1 MNKRYALVLALLA
14 LIAGGAALFKHQ
26 REEAAQP
33 ARAAQ
38 LGQPLFKHLKA
49 SEVASIVIR
58 APKATL
64 TLAKKGELWTL
75 PERKGFPAD
84 LNKVREL
91 VLQAIE
97 LKIGRAEDITEKD
110 RARLSLL
117 DPGKGAQRA
126 DGAATTLTLK
136 AADGRLL
143 AELLIGAKYFRTPPA
158 TDAEHAPADGRFV
171 MLPEHAQQVFVVSDP
186 LRLVSAASA
195 DWVAKD
201 GIAVE
206 RMKSLEV
213 KPAEGAGYKIE
224 RSAES
229 AQWELAQAKGSER
242 LDAGK
247 ASAAAYS
254 LGKLEIDDV
263 AAEDKSGDGD
273 FDHPSVITATTFDG
287 LTYVLHLGR
296 LENDRYRLRVEVDGT
311 PQRELEP
318 RKDEKPEAKAARE
331 KNLVAALKQ
340 LNERVEREKALK
352 DYVLVVAKSK
362 LADLLKNRSDLLQ
375 QAKKPEKKP

>member
-14 LIAGGAALFKHQ
+14 VIAGGAALFMHQ
-26 REEAAQP
+26 REESAQP
-33 ARAAQ
+33 ALAAQ
-38 LGQPLFKHLKA
+38 LGQPLFKDLKA
-49 SEVASIVIR
+49 SEMASIVIR

-64 TLAKKGELWTL
+64 TLAKKGGLWTL
-75 PERKGFPAD
+75 PERKGFPVD

-97 LKIGRAEDITEKD
+97 LKIGRVEDITEQD
-110 RARLSLL
+110 RARLGLL
-117 DPGKGAQRA
+117 DPGKGAQPS
-126 DGAATTLTLK
+126 DGSATALTFK

-143 AELLIGAKYFRTPPA
+143 AQLLIGAKYFRAPPA
-158 TDAEHAPADGRFV
+158 ADAEHVPADGRFV

-206 RMKSLEV
+206 RMKSIEV
-213 KPAEGAGYKIE
+213 KPAEGGGYKIE

-229 AQWELAQAKGSER
+229 ADWKLVPAKGAGR
-242 LDAGK
+242 LDPAK
-247 ASAAAYS
+247 ANAAAYS
-254 LGKLEIDDV
+254 LGKLDIDDV
-263 AAEDKSGDGD
+263 AAEDKSGNSD
-273 FDHPSVITATTFDG
+273 FDRPNVITATTFDG

-296 LENDRYRLRVEVDGT
+296 LENDRYRLRVEVEGR
-311 PQRELEP
+311 PKRELEL

-331 KNLVAALKQ
+331 KSFAAEVKR
-340 LNERVEREKALK
+340 LNERVEREQALK
-352 DYVLVVAKSK
+352 DYVLVVAKRK